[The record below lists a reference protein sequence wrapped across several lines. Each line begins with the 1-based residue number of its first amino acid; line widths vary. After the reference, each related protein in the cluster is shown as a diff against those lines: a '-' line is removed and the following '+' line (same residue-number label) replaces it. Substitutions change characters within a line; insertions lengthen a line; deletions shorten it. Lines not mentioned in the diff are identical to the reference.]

1 MSSTLT
7 IEEIQN
13 TFKDIQNK
21 ICQFLVVETGQAY
34 LQDQWDFQ
42 KGTGGGIS
50 RVWEGSPSS
59 SVLEKGGNGDIS
71 LSLIQLFKFIKLF
84 NKPFVF
90 AYHLRCKLFWNC
102 GK

>member
-1 MSSTLT
+1 MSSTPT

-34 LQDQWDFQ
+34 LQDEWDFQ

-50 RVWEGSPSS
+50 RVWEGLPSN

-71 LSLIQLFKFIKLF
+71 LSLINCVNSFTLRNQLVGFCL
-84 NKPFVF
+84 PS
-90 AYHLRCKLFWNC
+90 
-102 GK
+102 